1 MTRNVPS
8 TQYKTPEQRG
18 EHKAA
23 NEDMDTARQSH
34 VYNRIVQCYLYWP
47 SSPQDCEPARPGQS
61 HRSPGQLDKSFTP
74 SSTLFT
80 PDPLPPQ
87 PYSRPTDLALPDDGQ
102 EVLGRGEVGHVQH
115 VGEAGDHL
123 HLVEHGPLG
132 GRGHHQQPP
141 ALGGHLVD
149 ACG

>member
-1 MTRNVPS
+1 MFLPHNVRIRSKGGSTKLQMKTR
-8 TQYKTPEQRG
+8 T
-18 EHKAA
+18 
-23 NEDMDTARQSH
+23 
-34 VYNRIVQCYLYWP
+34 
-47 SSPQDCEPARPGQS
+47 RPGNLMS
-61 HRSPGQLDKSFTP
+61 TTGLSSVTYIGLPPPKTASQLGLASLIYHLDSSINP
-74 SSTLFT
+74 SLPAPASSLRT
-80 PDPLPPQ
+80 PLPPQ
-87 PYSRPTDLALPDDGQ
+87 SYSRPTDLALPDDRQ

-149 ACG
+149 AYG